1 MARTKVTD
9 PRTGA
14 VVEVDSKSPLAKL
27 WSATTEE
34 PKKTAAKR
42 SSSTKSDK

>member
-27 WSATTEE
+27 WSATEE
-34 PKKTAAKR
+34 PKKATAKR
-42 SSSTKSDK
+42 STSSKTEK